1 MKSGYFAKTFP
12 FRLQGFNQTEAIL
25 SGVANRAR
33 VRGTADVR
41 QITARAVRFVWET
54 MLGGQPAVPR
64 DLPDRLPPD
73 LIRFAAAKGCLGSVM
88 NALDRWGL
96 ASRLE
101 EDERR
106 KARFAL
112 ARTALATAAMRR
124 DLGPIISECGNRNID
139 IVLFKGHDLITTCYH
154 DDTIRPV
161 TDIDLLVKRRDHPG
175 LAKVLSDAGYRQSP
189 GVNAGTWFRGALIID
204 VHGEFVGDARNPAAA
219 YLPRIPTDEIFDGSR
234 QREIDGVAYRSPNPH
249 HSLIMTALHALTH
262 SYLMDFWFMDAGVL
276 LIKNNRGAFS
286 DTLIDTA
293 RRYKLIHVLNY
304 HLWAIK
310 EIFGYP
316 GVMPLPEDYRPPL
329 PIRRFI
335 KAAVRRTDYLFFG
348 DVLLGLTIDT
358 YRRKLYYFRE
368 MAIPRR
374 DIIASEMGIDPHNIL
389 GVYRARLAHLAR
401 AGFRILFSGRRW

>member
-1 MKSGYFAKTFP
+1 
-12 FRLQGFNQTEAIL
+12 
-25 SGVANRAR
+25 
-33 VRGTADVR
+33 
-41 QITARAVRFVWET
+41 
-54 MLGGQPAVPR
+54 MLGGQPAAPR

-73 LIRFAAAKGCLGSVM
+73 LIRFAAAKGCLGAVM

-96 ASRLE
+96 ADRLE

-124 DLGPIISECGNRNID
+124 DLGPILSECGNRNID

-154 DDTIRPV
+154 DDAIRPV

-175 LAKVLSDAGYRQSP
+175 LAKVLSDAGYRQGP
-189 GVNAGTWFRGALIID
+189 GANTGTWFRGALIID

-219 YLPRIPTDEIFDGSR
+219 YLPRIPTDEIFDCSR
-234 QREIDGVAYRSPNPH
+234 QREIDGVAYRSPSPH

-276 LIKNNRGAFS
+276 LVRNNRGDFS
-286 DTLIDTA
+286 DTVIDTA

-304 HLWAIK
+304 HLWAAK

-316 GVMPLPEDYRPPL
+316 GDMPLPEDYRPPL

-335 KAAVRRTDYLFFG
+335 KAAVRRTDYLYFG
-348 DVLLGLTIDT
+348 DVLLGFTIDSH
-358 YRRKLYYFRE
+358 RNKFYYFRK
-368 MAIPRR
+368 MALPHR
-374 DIIASEMGIDPHNIL
+374 DVIAREMGVDPRSIL
-389 GVYRARLAHLAR
+389 GVYRARLVYLIK
-401 AGFRILFSGRRW
+401 AGFRLFFAGRR